1 MQSKQLSEMISREI
15 DCLNIINAYRMK
27 AFFGYSSEEIKKRQ
41 IRIKTG
47 TGSVKRLDKYYELES
62 PEDMLE
68 WVKRSKYSKGC
79 KQTSEYIESIVRS
92 SLFCYLSHILAQSTA
107 APVSLYAFMKL
118 CSTEALNIVHIIEAI
133 RYNADPSAVE
143 KDLIITA

>member
-1 MQSKQLSEMISREI
+1 MISREI

-27 AFFGYSSEEIKKRQ
+27 AFLLLLRGDKKRQ

-47 TGSVKRLDKYYELES
+47 TGSAKRLDKYYELES

-92 SLFCYLSHILAQSTA
+92 SQFCYLSHILAQSTA